1 MTKPL
6 PKLAAPARRALHSIG
21 VATLDDLAKHSETEI
36 AALHGMGPNAMKS
49 LRAAMSEAA
58 LRFKKPA

>member
-1 MTKPL
+1 M
-6 PKLAAPARRALHSIG
+6 
-21 VATLDDLAKHSETEI
+21 HSETEI